1 MKILRKVYERLA
13 FNAMGMQD
21 YEKASNYF
29 EKILRAYPGE
39 RGVHYNYAVS
49 LIGARQHK
57 LAENH
62 LLMELDISGERY
74 ELLKTLGELYY
85 TDNNPQKAVNCLK
98 MALTHCVDEK
108 ESSLLKKKIAT
119 ASDSRLYSNMLK
131 ADALFNQAAHH
142 LDNDQWQEARTLFQQ
157 ALFYDKGNPLIYNNL
172 GVISLNHEK
181 AYMRAKD
188 YFEQALVL
196 SDLPIIKRNLA
207 KAEFF
212 IHKEAR
218 TGRKTFNT
226 SAKEKA

>member
-1 MKILRKVYERLA
+1 
-13 FNAMGMQD
+13 
-21 YEKASNYF
+21 
-29 EKILRAYPGE
+29 AYPSE

-49 LIGARQHK
+49 LIGARQHT

-62 LLMELDISGERY
+62 LLMELNISGERY

-85 TDNNPQKAVNCLK
+85 TSSNPIKAVACLK
-98 MALTHCVDEK
+98 KALKHCVDEK
-108 ESSLLKKKIAT
+108 ESSIIEKKIAT

-131 ADALFNQAAHH
+131 ADTLFAQAAHH
-142 LDNDQWQEARTLFQQ
+142 LDNDQWKESRTLFEQ
-157 ALFYDKGNPLIYNNL
+157 ALHYDRDNPLIYNNL

-188 YFEQALVL
+188 YFEKALVL

-218 TGRKTFNT
+218 AGRKAYNT
-226 SAKEKA
+226 SVKEKA